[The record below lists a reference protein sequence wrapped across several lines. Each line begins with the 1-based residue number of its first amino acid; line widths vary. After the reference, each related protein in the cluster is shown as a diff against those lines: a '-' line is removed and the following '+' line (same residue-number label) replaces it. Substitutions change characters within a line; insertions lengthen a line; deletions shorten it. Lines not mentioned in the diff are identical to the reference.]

1 MAVDRTIQLRASAG
15 HRDGFPVPAWTRTE
29 TWVLAGILLVA
40 AGMRLAAA
48 GAIPSP
54 LESDYLVYWNYAVSL
69 AEGRGIVRPD
79 GTPTAHHSIG
89 YPIVLGALFAAF
101 GASIAVVKA
110 LNVVLGVA
118 SVLFGY
124 LSARRIF
131 GSPEAAALGALILAV
146 YLEAS
151 VYYAY
156 AAKENLMIFL
166 LMAQLVLASHAGEEG
181 AARFWNPAL
190 FGVATGWLIVTGN
203 AAIAFLPGFIAITFF
218 AQGADPARTAR
229 YMLIAGMAGLLTVAP
244 VLVRNHLAFGG
255 WSVNTNGGFNLYIG
269 NNPDAT
275 AYHMNIEDTPMG
287 PYWQGLIRD
296 LGERGAANHL
306 GEIAMRHMIENPG
319 RTLRLALEKAVA
331 FWEPPTHA
339 GLRDEGPVALL
350 ARRLWLVQYIG
361 IALLCVAALFRIRDQ
376 WRPIGSILLMAAG
389 YTAVH
394 MVFYVI
400 YRYRLPIMPMLC
412 LLAGLGACTLLG
424 RMGVLTAGSA
434 RPAS

>member
-1 MAVDRTIQLRASAG
+1 MTVDRTIQVQSSPAHMDA
-15 HRDGFPVPAWTRTE
+15 FAVPAWTRTE

-40 AGMRLAAA
+40 AGMRIAAA
-48 GAIPSP
+48 VAIPSP

-124 LSARRIF
+124 LSARRMF
-131 GSPEAAALGALILAV
+131 GSPEAAAFGALILAV
-146 YLEAS
+146 YVEAS
-151 VYYAY
+151 VYGAY

-166 LMAQLVLASHAGEEG
+166 LMAQLVLASHAGDGG
-181 AARFWNPAL
+181 AARVWNPVL
-190 FGVATGWLIVTGN
+190 FGVATGWLVVTGN
-203 AAIAFLPGFIAITFF
+203 AAISFLPGFVAIAFF

-229 YMLIAGMAGLLTVAP
+229 YLLIAGVAGLLTVAP
-244 VLVRNHLAFGG
+244 VIIRNHIAFGG
-255 WSVNTNGGFNLYIG
+255 WGVNTNGGFNLYIG
-269 NNPDAT
+269 NNPGAT

-287 PYWQGLIRD
+287 PYWQALMRD
-296 LGERGAANHL
+296 LGERGAADHL
-306 GEIAMRHMIENPG
+306 GQIAMRHMMENPG
-319 RTLRLALEKAVA
+319 RTLRLSLEKALA
-331 FWEPPTHA
+331 FWEPPIHA
-339 GLRDEGPVALL
+339 GLRDEGTVALL
-350 ARRLWLVQYIG
+350 VRRLWLVQYIG
-361 IALLCVAALFRIRDQ
+361 IALLCVAALLRIRDQ

-412 LLAGLGACTLLG
+412 LLAGLGACSLLA
-424 RMGVLTAGSA
+424 RIGVLDARSA
-434 RPAS
+434 RRTA